1 MHFEGDILEH
11 RRQLRRILEYEVV
24 YHNAP
29 IRRRPV
35 SGRTLV
41 VDDRRRLLRY
51 VQVFHNTL
59 NAIEVKLEL
68 GSNAGKPSTSDL
80 QRRNNGLPHELP
92 IRLREDSRLHDDD
105 RSRPVIH
112 ARPKREKR
120 GREDDNGA

>member
-11 RRQLRRILEYEVV
+11 RRQMRRISEDQVV
-24 YHNAP
+24 HNDAP
-29 IRRRPV
+29 IRRGPISR
-35 SGRTLV
+35 RTLV
-41 VDDRRRLLRY
+41 IDDRRSLLRHIEILDDSLDAVE
-51 VQVFHNTL
+51 VQ
-59 NAIEVKLEL
+59 LEL
-68 GSNAGKPSTSDL
+68 RSNTGGPSASDL
-80 QRRNNGLPHELP
+80 QRTNNGLPHELP